1 MSSPPEEPTEKPS
14 LMDTEGWYGVA
25 KPAPAVAGP
34 AVPSREGRKK
44 LEVQPTAI
52 DRAVAGV
59 FQGLPTSDRVWWS
72 AEDEE
77 AERAAAEEYAFTV
90 EVEDS
95 HPVREHYEVGDVVRR
110 SDFFVIRS
118 AHAKGDPSA
127 LFSIK
132 CVDLNMAQMLG
143 QDPVKLAAEVE
154 LFKEVG
160 KSCTSVLSSYAEYT
174 TESVLCV
181 VLEAAAGSELL
192 VQLGRGGDA
201 ENFSLADAYS
211 LGKQILTAVAAVH
224 AAGIIHR
231 DVTDYSFVFM
241 AKDSI
246 DRLYLSDFSFA
257 IKEASFTGNP
267 GGAEEF
273 QAPEMHA
280 DGDVT
285 CSAAV
290 DVWSAGV
297 LLFIVLSGSA
307 PFANFED
314 RDTLLD
320 TIRSGTYEWPA
331 SAKDEVPAPLRA
343 VVDKMLTV
351 SAAARPSSADSL
363 KEWEAQSV
371 SSDVTFSSFKKN
383 LRALQETR

>member
-1 MSSPPEEPTEKPS
+1 
-14 LMDTEGWYGVA
+14 MDTEGWYGVA
-25 KPAPAVAGP
+25 KPAPAVEGP

-44 LEVQPTAI
+44 LQVAPTEAEQ
-52 DRAVAGV
+52 AVAGV
-59 FQGLPTSDRVWWS
+59 FQGLPTSNRVWWS

-77 AERAAAEEYAFTV
+77 AERAAAEEYPFTV
-90 EVEDS
+90 EVEES

-110 SDFFVIRS
+110 SDFFVVRS
-118 AHAKGDPSA
+118 AHAKGDPKA
-127 LFSIK
+127 VFSIK

-154 LFKEVG
+154 LFKDVG
-160 KSCTSVLSSYAEYT
+160 KGCSSVLSCHGEYT
-174 TESVLCV
+174 SESVLCV
-181 VLEAAAGSELL
+181 ILEAAAGSELL

-201 ENFSLADAYS
+201 ENYSLSDAYS
-211 LGKQILTAVAAVH
+211 LGKQILTAVTAVH

-241 AKDSI
+241 AKNAI
-246 DRLYLSDFSFA
+246 DRLYLADFSFA
-257 IKEASFTGNP
+257 IKDSSFTGNP

-280 DGDVT
+280 DGDVV

-314 RDTLLD
+314 RDVLLD
-320 TIRSGTYEWPA
+320 SIRSGSYEWPNA
-331 SAKDEVPAPLRA
+331 TKDEVPAPLRGI
-343 VVDKMLTV
+343 VDKMLTV
-351 SAAARPSSADSL
+351 SAAARPSSADAL

-371 SSDVTFSSFKKN
+371 AKDVTFSSFKKN